1 MPASAPAWL
10 TAVFTLLVLV
20 MAGLVVAAVGVLRGR
35 GAAAGTAAMLVAW
48 LALTGALAAKG
59 IFADFSRMPPRLLL
73 AIVIPLVTL
82 VLLWRSAAVGR
93 WLDDAPAGWLVY
105 PQAFRI
111 VMELILWQLFVAGV
125 LPVIMTFEGRNV
137 DIVVGLT
144 APLIGWLCFGRRV
157 WPPRVACW
165 WNIAGTLILLNVVL
179 HAQLSAPTPYRRI
192 VADPP
197 PTLIAHLPW
206 IWLPAFLVP
215 LAWGLHLLSV
225 RQLRRRAR

>member
-1 MPASAPAWL
+1 MPGSAPAWI

-20 MAGLVVAAVGVLRGR
+20 MAGLVVAAVGALRGR
-35 GAAAGTAAMLVAW
+35 AAAAGTAAALGGW
-48 LALTGALAAKG
+48 LALTAVLAGAG

-73 AIVIPLVTL
+73 AIVAPLIAL
-82 VLLWRSAAVGR
+82 VVLCRSAAVGR
-93 WLDDAPAGWLVY
+93 WLDEAPPGWLVH

-125 LPVIMTFEGRNV
+125 LPAIMTFEGRNV

-144 APLIGWLCFGRRV
+144 APMIGWLCFGRRL
-157 WPPRVACW
+157 WSPRAALW
-165 WNIAGTLILLNVVL
+165 WNLAGILILLNVVL
-179 HAQLSAPTPYRRI
+179 HAQLSAPTPYRQI

-197 PTLIAHLPW
+197 PTLIAHAPW

-215 LAWGLHLLSV
+215 LAWGLHLLSI

>member
-1 MPASAPAWL
+1 MPGSAPAWI
-10 TAVFTLLVLV
+10 TAVFTVLVLV
-20 MAGLVVAAVGVLRGR
+20 MAGLVVAAVGALRGR
-35 GAAAGTAAMLVAW
+35 GAAAGASAALGGW
-48 LALTGALAAKG
+48 LALTALLAGAG
-59 IFADFSRMPPRLLL
+59 VFADFSRMPPRLLL
-73 AIVIPLVTL
+73 AIVVPLIVL
-82 VLLWRSAAVGR
+82 VVLCRSDAVGR
-93 WLDDAPAGWLVY
+93 WLDEAPPGWLVY

-144 APLIGWLCFGRRV
+144 APLIGWLCFGRRL
-157 WPPRVACW
+157 WSPRVALW
-165 WNIAGTLILLNVVL
+165 WNVAGILILLNVVL

-192 VADPP
+192 IADPP

-215 LAWGLHLLSV
+215 LAWGLHLLSI
-225 RQLRRRAR
+225 RQLRRCAR